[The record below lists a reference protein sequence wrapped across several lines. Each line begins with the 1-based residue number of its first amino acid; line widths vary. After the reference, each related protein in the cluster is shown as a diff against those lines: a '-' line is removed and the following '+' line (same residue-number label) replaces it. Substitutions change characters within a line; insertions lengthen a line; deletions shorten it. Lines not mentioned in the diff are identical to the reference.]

1 MLITRS
7 KLVAVIL
14 ILFSNNCFSHEEGGN
29 YSGAI
34 IDPLRVHHAHIENE
48 QKVDFSFIEEVGN
61 IDGKNAFSHSLE
73 LALKWDDNF
82 LWGSEIFI
90 PYSDAGGS
98 GAGIGD
104 IEVQLIKH
112 AFVNEP
118 ETILTGSFGMSLPTG
133 NKSKGLGGENTA
145 IEAALFLDKAYK
157 NWYWGLNLGLGTVVS
172 GENETALGL
181 ASAVSYSFIDETS
194 DLASPKPRQAF
205 VSSVSIELVST
216 NILSGSEEGTN
227 VVTVVPGLHLWHP
240 KSSWL
245 IRFGVEIPISSDKEN
260 DRVYLL
266 QIGTHKNWGKI
277 FY

>member
-1 MLITRS
+1 LFSSRS
-7 KLVAVIL
+7 KFVAVIL
-14 ILFSNNCFSHEEGGN
+14 ILLSNDCFSHEEGGN

-48 QKVDFSFIEEVGN
+48 QKIDFSLIYGIDNLDGN
-61 IDGKNAFSHSLE
+61 NGFSHSLE

-90 PYSDAGGS
+90 PYSDVGGS
-98 GAGIGD
+98 GAGIDD

-112 AFVNEP
+112 AFINEP

-145 IEAALFLDKAYK
+145 IKAALFLDKAAK
-157 NWYWGLNLGLGTVVS
+157 NWYWGLNLGLDTIVS
-172 GENETALGL
+172 G
-181 ASAVSYSFIDETS
+181 
-194 DLASPKPRQAF
+194 
-205 VSSVSIELVST
+205 
-216 NILSGSEEGTN
+216 
-227 VVTVVPGLHLWHP
+227 
-240 KSSWL
+240 
-245 IRFGVEIPISSDKEN
+245 EN

-277 FY
+277 FN